1 MHIVSASR
9 RTDIP
14 AFYAPWFL
22 NRLRAGF
29 CEVFNPFGGG
39 LRRVSLLPGECAG
52 FVFWT
57 RHAAPLAPAL
67 VPIERAGF
75 RFYFQYTITGYGP
88 PLETRNPETQVAVRT
103 FRMLADRISPGR
115 VHWRYDPLVLS
126 SATPA
131 EYHLRRFE
139 RLARELEGA
148 TRRCYFSFVDYYGKT
163 RRNLARIAGAAF
175 TDPAAEQ
182 RVELVAK
189 LDALAAAH
197 GITLYSCCEP
207 ELAGGRVQPARCVD
221 SELLGL
227 GSGFRARPTREGCGC
242 VESVDIGAYDTC
254 RFGCAYCYATSSREA
269 AARRA
274 AAHDSETP
282 ALWRPAGLTTP
293 PPDGPSPKG

>member
-9 RTDIP
+9 RTDIA
-14 AFYAPWFL
+14 AFYSRWFL

-39 LRRVSLLPGECAG
+39 LRRVSLLPGECVG

-57 RHAAPLAPAL
+57 RHAAPLVSAL
-67 VPIERAGF
+67 PEIERAGF
-75 RFYFQYTITGYGP
+75 HFYFQYTITGYGP
-88 PLETRNPETQVAVRT
+88 PLEIRNPDTQNAVRT
-103 FRMLADRISPGR
+103 LRALADRISPER
-115 VHWRYDPLVLS
+115 VEWRYDPLVLS
-126 SATPA
+126 SATPP

-139 RLARELEGA
+139 SLAQQLEGS

-163 RRNLARIAGAAF
+163 KRNLARIEGASF
-175 TDPAAEQ
+175 TDPAMEQ
-182 RVELVAK
+182 KTALVAS
-189 LDALAAAH
+189 LDAIATAR

-227 GSGFRARPTREGCGC
+227 GDGFHPRPTREGCGC

-254 RFGCAYCYATSSREA
+254 RFSCAYCYATSSREA
-269 AARRA
+269 AVRRA
-274 AAHDSETP
+274 ATHDPDAT
-282 ALWRPAGLTTP
+282 ALWRPGGLTACR
-293 PPDGPSPKG
+293 